1 MRTHYIN
8 TKMKNLIVL
17 LISLSAIF
25 TAAADEAK
33 DFQCK
38 DCNGQQKSLYAEL
51 ASGSTVVICWVMPC
65 GSCVGPALTC
75 YNVVNNYQSKGGG
88 RVVYYMVDDFA
99 DTDCGFVTSWATGY
113 NMPPASFMTQFSCS
127 SIKMRDYG
135 STGMPKTIVIG
146 PNKKVYYNAN
156 NTINFQQLIAAIDA
170 ARADSPSSVQESA
183 ANDFSVFPNPAGN
196 EINIRFDADA
206 SNVALEITDNLG
218 RIVFSR
224 LLTVSSG
231 ETIDISSAEL
241 PAGIYSVRL
250 HTLRGIQS
258 SHLAIIR

>member
-1 MRTHYIN
+1 
-8 TKMKNLIVL
+8 MKNLIAL

-25 TAAADEAK
+25 TAAAEEAK

-38 DCNGQQKSLYAEL
+38 DCNGQQKSLFAEL

-75 YNVVNNYQSKGGG
+75 YNVVNSYQSKAGG
-88 RVVYYMVDDFA
+88 RVVYYMADDFG
-99 DTDCGFVTSWATGY
+99 DTDCGFIASWATG
-113 NMPPASFMTQFSCS
+113 NSMPPAPFMSQFSCS

-146 PNKKVYYNAN
+146 PNKSVYYHAN

-170 ARADSPSSVQESA
+170 ARADSPSSAQESSV
-183 ANDFSVFPNPAGN
+183 NDFSVFPNPTDN
-196 EINIRFDADA
+196 EINIRFDASATDA
-206 SNVALEITDNLG
+206 VFEIVDNLG
-218 RIVFSR
+218 RVVASR

-231 ETIDISSAEL
+231 ETIKISSAEI
-241 PAGIYSVRL
+241 PTGIYSIQL
-250 HTLRGIQS
+250 HTLHGIQTS
-258 SHLAIIR
+258 KIAIIR